1 MPEYVTP
8 LPGLLA
14 HTLETAVNHVLQLDM
29 ESPARVKKLEG
40 RLLQLDIKGL
50 GITLFFTF
58 KHGVVRVRLDAEGT
72 PDTVISGTPV
82 ALFSM
87 AEPEE
92 ADWGLPDSKVQIN
105 GDASLAR
112 DLERI
117 FSKLDPDWESPLAG
131 MLGDVA
137 GHQVAQG
144 VRQAVEVARE
154 TAGSARKVISDIM
167 KDRRS

>member
-1 MPEYVTP
+1 MPEYITP
-8 LPGLLA
+8 LPGMLA
-14 HTLETAVNHVLQLDM
+14 FALETAVNHVLQLDM

-40 RLLQLDIKGL
+40 RLLQVDLEGL
-50 GITLFFTF
+50 AITLFFTF
-58 KHGVVRVRLDAEGT
+58 KHGVVRVRLQAEGT

-82 ALFSM
+82 ALFKM

-92 ADWGLPDSKVQIN
+92 AHWDLPDSKVHIN

-117 FSKLDPDWESPLAG
+117 FRKLEPDWEGPLAG
-131 MLGDVA
+131 MFGDVA
-137 GHQVAQG
+137 GHQLAQG
-144 VRQAVEVARE
+144 LRQGAETARE
-154 TAGSARKVISDIM
+154 TARSASKVLSGII

>member
-1 MPEYVTP
+1 MAEYLTP
-8 LPGLLA
+8 LPGMLA
-14 HTLETAVNHVLQLDM
+14 LSLETAINHVLQLDM
-29 ESPARVKKLEG
+29 ESPSRVKKLEG
-40 RLLQLDIKGL
+40 KLLQVDLEGL
-50 GITLFFTF
+50 NITLFFTF
-58 KHGVVRVRLDAEGT
+58 KHGVVRVRLDADGT

-117 FSKLDPDWESPLAG
+117 FRKLEPDWEGPLAG
-131 MLGDVA
+131 MLGDVV
-137 GHQVAQG
+137 GHQAAQG
-144 VRQAVEVARE
+144 IRHGVEAVRE
-154 TAGSARKVISDIM
+154 TAKNAGKVFADII
-167 KDRRS
+167 KERQS

>member
-1 MPEYVTP
+1 MPEYLTP

-14 HTLETAVNHVLQLDM
+14 LALETAVNKVLQLDI
-29 ESPARVKKLEG
+29 ESPERVKKLEG
-40 RLLQLDIKGL
+40 RLLQLDLEGL
-50 GITLFFTF
+50 AITLFFTF
-58 KHGVVRVRLDAEGT
+58 RHGVVRVRLQAEGS

-87 AEPEE
+87 AKPED
-92 ADWGLPDSKVQIN
+92 ADWGLPESKVHIN

-117 FSKLDPDWESPLAG
+117 FNKLEPDWESPLAG

-137 GHQVAQG
+137 GHQLAQG
-144 VRQAVEVARE
+144 LRQGAEAARE
-154 TAGSARKVISDIM
+154 TARNASRILSDII

>member
-8 LPGLLA
+8 LPGMLA
-14 HTLETAVNHVLQLDM
+14 FALETAVNHVLQLDM
-29 ESPARVKKLEG
+29 ESPTRVKKLEG
-40 RLLQLDIKGL
+40 RLLQVDLEGL
-50 GITLFFTF
+50 GITLFITF
-58 KHGVVRVRLDAEGT
+58 KHGVVRVRLEAEGT

-92 ADWGLPDSKVQIN
+92 ADWGLPESKVQIN

-117 FSKLDPDWESPLAG
+117 FRKLEPDWEGPLAG
-131 MLGDVA
+131 MFGDVA
-137 GHQVAQG
+137 GHQLAQG
-144 VRQAVEVARE
+144 LRQSAETARE
-154 TAGSARKVISDIM
+154 TARNASKILSEIL

>member
-1 MPEYVTP
+1 MAEYVTP
-8 LPGLLA
+8 LPGMLA
-14 HTLETAVNHVLQLDM
+14 FALETAINHVLQLDM
-29 ESPARVKKLEG
+29 ESPERVKKLEG
-40 RLLQLDIKGL
+40 RLLQVDLEGL

-58 KHGVVRVRLDAEGT
+58 KHGVVRVRLQAEGKA
-72 PDTVISGTPV
+72 DTVISGTPV

-87 AEPEE
+87 AQPEE
-92 ADWGLPDSKVQIN
+92 ADWGLPESKVQIN

-117 FSKLDPDWESPLAG
+117 FGKLDPDWEGPLAG

-137 GHQVAQG
+137 GHQLAQG
-144 VRQAVEVARE
+144 IRQGVETARE
-154 TAGSARKVISDIM
+154 TARSARKVFSDIR

>member
-1 MPEYVTP
+1 MPEYITP
-8 LPGLLA
+8 LPGMLA
-14 HTLETAVNHVLQLDM
+14 FALETAVNNVLQLDM

-40 RLLQLDIKGL
+40 RLLQVDLEGL

-58 KHGVVRVRLDAEGT
+58 KHGVVRVRLQAQGQ

-82 ALFSM
+82 ALFKM

-92 ADWGLPDSKVQIN
+92 ADWGLPDSKVHIN

-117 FSKLDPDWESPLAG
+117 FRKLEPDWEGPLAG
-131 MLGDVA
+131 MFGDVA
-137 GHQVAQG
+137 GHQLAQG
-144 VRQAVEVARE
+144 IRKGAESARE
-154 TAGSARKVISDIM
+154 TARAASKIISGII